1 MQVTRKQRLIHKEM
15 EGERSAASLF
25 KEFILGGQDGLVN
38 VLGVLLGVAIGTG
51 DIKAVIV
58 AGLAAT
64 FAESVSM
71 GAVTYTSTKAA
82 TDYYESQEEKE
93 KFEMKTVPQIEKKE
107 IYDIYY
113 KKGFRGKLLSQIT
126 DHIVS
131 DKKRWLD
138 TMMKEELGLSKERTG
153 PVKAAIVVFLAAM
166 IGSFIPLLA
175 FFFTSIKSAIPISLI
190 VSAIALFIT
199 GALEGK
205 LTVGNW
211 VKKGIQLMVI
221 GMLAALIGFAVG
233 KFAGYS

>member
-1 MQVTRKQRLIHKEM
+1 
-15 EGERSAASLF
+15 
-25 KEFILGGQDGLVN
+25 
-38 VLGVLLGVAIGTG
+38 
-51 DIKAVIV
+51 
-58 AGLAAT
+58 
-64 FAESVSM
+64 
-71 GAVTYTSTKAA
+71 
-82 TDYYESQEEKE
+82 
-93 KFEMKTVPQIEKKE
+93 
-107 IYDIYY
+107 
-113 KKGFRGKLLSQIT
+113 
-126 DHIVS
+126 
-131 DKKRWLD
+131 
-138 TMMKEELGLSKERTG
+138 
-153 PVKAAIVVFLAAM
+153 M